1 MAKKATEK
9 KEAEKGKDVEVKIS
23 ATEEKAAVEAVPAE
37 KTAEKEAVVETAVK
51 ETAVKEGKK
60 RGRKPGS
67 KNAVKTI
74 NKDKEVKKAEKQA
87 EKQEEVY
94 LQFAGEEIAI
104 EEVMDKARAA
114 YVAEGH
120 RASSIKSLRLYIKPE
135 ERKAY
140 YVINEKAAGSIA
152 L

>member
-9 KEAEKGKDVEVKIS
+9 KEAEKAKEVEVKIS
-23 ATEEKAAVEAVPAE
+23 AAEEKTAVEAVPAE
-37 KTAEKEAVVETAVK
+37 KTAEKETVAEEAAVK
-51 ETAVKEGKK
+51 ETAVKEAKK

-74 NKDKEVKKAEKQA
+74 NKDKEVKKA

>member
-1 MAKKATEK
+1 MAKKATER
-9 KEAEKGKDVEVKIS
+9 KEAEKGKEVEVTIS

-37 KTAEKEAVVETAVK
+37 KAAEKETVEEKAVVK

-74 NKDKEVKKAEKQA
+74 NKDKEVKKAEVQT
-87 EKQEEVY
+87 QEEVY

-140 YVINEKAAGSIA
+140 YVINEKAAGSIG

>member
-9 KEAEKGKDVEVKIS
+9 KGAEKGKEVEVAIS

-37 KTAEKEAVVETAVK
+37 KAAEKETVEEKAAVK

-74 NKDKEVKKAEKQA
+74 NKDKEVKKAEVQT
-87 EKQEEVY
+87 QEEVY

-140 YVINEKAAGSIA
+140 YVINEKAAGSIG

>member
-1 MAKKATEK
+1 MAKKATER
-9 KEAEKGKDVEVKIS
+9 KEAEKGKEVEVAIS

-37 KTAEKEAVVETAVK
+37 KAAEKETVEEKAAVK

-74 NKDKEVKKAEKQA
+74 NKDKEVKKAEVQT
-87 EKQEEVY
+87 QEEVY

-140 YVINEKAAGSIA
+140 YVINEKAAGSIG

>member
-1 MAKKATEK
+1 MAKKATER
-9 KEAEKGKDVEVKIS
+9 KEAEKGKEVEVKIS

-37 KTAEKEAVVETAVK
+37 KAAEKETVEEKAAVK

-74 NKDKEVKKAEKQA
+74 NKDKEVKKAEVQT
-87 EKQEEVY
+87 QEEVY

-140 YVINEKAAGSIA
+140 YVINEKAAGSIG